1 MTKYQSEIKT
11 ISSSE
16 EVVFG
21 ILSDL
26 NNLEKLK
33 NKDIASGKL
42 KVLECNA
49 DSCLLELEH
58 IGKIG
63 FRIVEKEAYETIKFE
78 SFQLAVQVNAWIHL
92 ERIAENETK
101 MELTLVANLPA
112 LLKMMLNKKLERGIN
127 MLADF
132 FESYFNAQLKE

>member
-26 NNLEKLK
+26 NHLEKLK
-33 NKDIASGKL
+33 KQDIASGKL

-49 DSCLLELEH
+49 DSCLLEIEQ
-58 IGKIG
+58 IGRIG
-63 FRIVEKEAYETIKFE
+63 FRIVEKEAFKTIKFE
-78 SFQLAVQVNAWIHL
+78 SFQLAVEVNAWIHL
-92 ERIAENETK
+92 EQITEKETK
-101 MELTLVANLPA
+101 MELTMAANLPP

-132 FESYFNAQLKE
+132 FESFLNNQLNS

>member
-26 NNLEKLK
+26 NHLEKLK
-33 NKDIASGKL
+33 KQDIASGKL

-49 DSCLLELEH
+49 DSCLLEIEQ
-58 IGKIG
+58 IGRIG
-63 FRIVEKEAYETIKFE
+63 FRIVEKEAFKTIKFE
-78 SFQLAVQVNAWIHL
+78 SFQLAVEVNAWIHL
-92 ERIAENETK
+92 EQVAEKETK
-101 MELTLVANLPA
+101 MELTMAANLPP

-127 MLADF
+127 LLADF
-132 FESYFNAQLKE
+132 FERFLNNQLNS

>member
-26 NNLEKLK
+26 NHLEKLK
-33 NKDIASGKL
+33 NQDIASGKL

-49 DSCLLELEH
+49 DSCLLELEQV
-58 IGKIG
+58 GRIG
-63 FRIVEKEAYETIKFE
+63 FRIVEKDAYKSIKLE
-78 SFQLAVQVNAWIHL
+78 SFQLAVEVSAWIRL
-92 ERIAENETK
+92 EQVAENETK
-101 MELTLVANLPA
+101 MGLTLSAILPPV
-112 LLKMMLNKKLERGIN
+112 LKMMLNKKLERGIN
-127 MLADF
+127 LLADF
-132 FESYFNAQLKE
+132 FEKYLNTKLNS

>member
-26 NNLEKLK
+26 NHLEKLK
-33 NKDIASGKL
+33 KQDIASGKL

-49 DSCLLELEH
+49 DSCLLDIEQV
-58 IGKIG
+58 GRIG
-63 FRIVEKEAYETIKFE
+63 FRIVEKEAFKTIKFE
-78 SFQLAVQVNAWIHL
+78 SFQLAVEVNAWIHL
-92 ERIAENETK
+92 EQITEKETK
-101 MELTLVANLPA
+101 MELTMAANLPP

-132 FESYFNAQLKE
+132 FESFLNNQLNS

>member
-33 NKDIASGKL
+33 DQNIASGKL

-49 DSCLLELEH
+49 DSCLLELEQV
-58 IGKIG
+58 GKIG
-63 FRIVEKEAYETIKFE
+63 FRIVEKDAFKSIKFE
-78 SFQLAVQVNAWIHL
+78 SFQLAVEVNAWIHL
-92 ERIAENETK
+92 EQVAENETK
-101 MELTLVANLPA
+101 MEITMTANLPP

-132 FESYFNAQLKE
+132 FESFLNTQLSS

>member
-26 NNLEKLK
+26 NHLEKLK
-33 NKDIASGKL
+33 NQDIASGKL

-49 DSCLLELEH
+49 DSCLLEIEQV
-58 IGKIG
+58 GRIG
-63 FRIVEKEAYETIKFE
+63 FRIVEKEAYKTIKFE
-78 SFQLAVQVNAWIHL
+78 SFQLAVEVNAWIHL
-92 ERIAENETK
+92 EQVAEKETK
-101 MELTLVANLPA
+101 MELTLAANLPP

-132 FESYFNAQLKE
+132 FESFLNNQLSS